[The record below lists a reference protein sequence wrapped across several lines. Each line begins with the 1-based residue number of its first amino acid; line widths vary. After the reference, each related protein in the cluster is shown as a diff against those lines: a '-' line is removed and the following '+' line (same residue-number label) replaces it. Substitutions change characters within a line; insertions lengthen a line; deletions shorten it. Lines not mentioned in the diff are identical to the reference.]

1 MAGTSHGAPLPFV
14 GKRRAGVA
22 KRFGIIRSTL
32 IVGILS
38 CGFLATLPL
47 TTQAFA
53 DYADGLEA
61 KQSQTLEDAVEI
73 WRRAAWQ
80 QDDFFSQIK
89 LGDIYAKDPS
99 FRDPIEAYVWYYLAL
114 RPGHNY
120 PVNSDRAGTTL
131 YNIRAQALTDIRR
144 TFASLTLD
152 QRQEANARIIYILS
166 SRGAEGFITLG
177 MLHQQN
183 HYYYPPP
190 CNTVDCNTPSP
201 MVYRYDPQDKW
212 YVVRLWRRISHWLFG
227 TPYLPHKY
235 WQPKDLYPSDSSG
248 QSSAADTSP
257 SYSGGS
263 TSFGTP
269 PRVSIDNNSSSQ
281 SVSMAPSDNGVGSYG
296 GASGDQNGS
305 QNSSYSGGSGY
316 GGSSYSSGSYG
327 NYSGSGSWYS
337 GGYSDTDPP
346 SVITTSDSEA
356 LMYFDIAADLGH
368 PLAKDYA
375 SSQIDYMSQ
384 YGDVS
389 SIVAMAAARAR
400 NWEPPFEFYPGTTA
414 GGVPHS
420 DQSEPNFAERVA
432 LARVHEIPF
441 YAIQDALTFRGLL
454 RRSRGP
460 APPFAVAQAIRKFQS
475 ALNFEPTGFLAPR
488 EAVRLIQMA
497 AVDGDAESQNRLG
510 IMYAKGVGV
519 ARNFVRARDWFD
531 KAAKQNYGEALY
543 NLGVLYKVGPDGVS
557 QDKDK
562 AARLFVD
569 SALAGFN
576 PTRSELKDLLAQAD
590 GPDHAARR

>member
-1 MAGTSHGAPLPFV
+1 MAGTKRGAPLPLTGKRSAGV
-14 GKRRAGVA
+14 GKQFRA
-22 KRFGIIRSTL
+22 IR
-32 IVGILS
+32 
-38 CGFLATLPL
+38 LAVLAAALACCALTLPPYVTRAL
-47 TTQAFA
+47 A
-53 DYADGLEA
+53 DYADGYQT
-61 KQSQTLEDAVEI
+61 KQSLALEDAVEV
-73 WRRAAWQ
+73 WRKAAWR

-99 FRDPIEAYVWYYLAL
+99 FRDPVEAYVWYYLAL
-114 RPGHNY
+114 RPGHRY
-120 PVNSDRAGTTL
+120 RVDSDRASATL
-131 YNIRAQALTDIRR
+131 QAIRSQALADIQRI
-144 TFASLTLD
+144 FASLTLD

-166 SRGAEGFITLG
+166 SRGSEGFMTLG
-177 MLHQQN
+177 LLHRQD

-190 CNTVDCNTPSP
+190 CNTPDCYTPPSP
-201 MVYRYDPQDKW
+201 MVYRYDPHDRW
-212 YVVRLWRRISHWLFG
+212 YVVRLWQRIRHWLFG

-235 WQPKDLYPSDSSG
+235 WQPNDLTPADASD
-248 QSSAADTSP
+248 QSSSYDTS
-257 SYSGGS
+257 SAYGAAS
-263 TSFGTP
+263 TSVGASP
-269 PRVSIDNNSSSQ
+269 KVSVDNGVSANAS
-281 SVSMAPSDNGVGSYG
+281 SVSMAPADNGVGSYG
-296 GASGDQNGS
+296 GASGYQSSGQSGS
-305 QNSSYSGGSGY
+305 YYGSSSYSG
-316 GGSSYSSGSYG
+316 YG
-327 NYSGSGSWYS
+327 NWSDSGYSGSG
-337 GGYSDTDPP
+337 YSDSGPP
-346 SVITTSDSEA
+346 SVITPSDSEA

-384 YGDVS
+384 YGDVP

-400 NWEPPFEFYPGTTA
+400 YWEPPFEFYPGTTA

-420 DQSEPNFAERVA
+420 DESEPNFAQRIA
-432 LARVHEIPF
+432 LTRVHEIPF
-441 YAIQDALTFRGLL
+441 YAIQDALAFRGLL
-454 RRSRGP
+454 RRTRGP
-460 APPFAVAQAIRKFQS
+460 WAVSPAAVAQAIRKFQS

-488 EAVRLIQMA
+488 QTVRLIQMA

-510 IMYAKGVGV
+510 IMYAKGIGV

-543 NLGVLYKVGPDGVS
+543 NLGVLYKVGPDGVA

-590 GPDHAARR
+590 GPEHAARR